1 MASLNDLVDLP
12 RQITSWEEGKGFR
25 GSYGIEAERALV
37 KDVRTLLAICVQQ
50 SGALEDSRSR
60 VEELMSRLPTSQTDE
75 LEPEDPSASP
85 ASETPLEAAARVDR
99 KARRQA
105 KLARSALQ
113 DEVMNAYSAGI
124 SKTVLSD
131 VSGMTRQT
139 IDRLLGVWERRKASP
154 HGPGTQN
161 AAD

>member
-12 RQITSWEEGKGFR
+12 KQITSWEEGKGFR

-37 KDVRTLLAICVQQ
+37 KDVRTLLSICVQQ
-50 SGALEDSRSR
+50 SGALDESRAR
-60 VEELMSRLPTSQTDE
+60 VEELMSRLPTSQTDD
-75 LEPEDPSASP
+75 LGPEGTSH
-85 ASETPLEAAARVDR
+85 ETPLEAAARADR
-99 KARRQA
+99 KARLQA
-105 KLARSALQ
+105 KLARAALQ

-139 IDRLLGVWERRKASP
+139 IDRLLGVWERRRP
-154 HGPGTQN
+154 EPRGEVPPGEL
-161 AAD
+161 A

>member
-12 RQITSWEEGKGFR
+12 KQITSWEEGKGFR
-25 GSYGIEAERALV
+25 GLYGIEAERGLV
-37 KDVRTLLAICVQQ
+37 SDLRTLLALCVQQ
-50 SGALEDSRSR
+50 GGALEESRAR
-60 VEELMSRLPTSQTDE
+60 VEELMSRLPTSQTDD
-75 LEPEDPSASP
+75 LEPEDTSND
-85 ASETPLEAAARVDR
+85 TPLEAAARADR

-105 KLARSALQ
+105 KLARASLQ

-139 IDRLLGVWERRKASP
+139 IDRLLGVWERRKPGSP
-154 HGPGTQN
+154 EGGVQGEPV
-161 AAD
+161 

>member
-12 RQITSWEEGKGFR
+12 KQITSWEEGKGFR

-50 SGALEDSRSR
+50 GGALEESQAR
-60 VEELMSRLPTSQTDE
+60 VEELMKRLPTSQTDD
-75 LEPEDPSASP
+75 LEPEDTS
-85 ASETPLEAAARVDR
+85 SETPLEAAARADR
-99 KARRQA
+99 RARRQA
-105 KLARSALQ
+105 KLARAALQ

-139 IDRLLGVWERRKASP
+139 IDRLLGVWERRK
-154 HGPGTQN
+154 PGSLGVGVQGEVV
-161 AAD
+161 

>member
-37 KDVRTLLAICVQQ
+37 KDVRTLLTICVQQ
-50 SGALEDSRSR
+50 SGALDESQAR
-60 VEELMSRLPTSQTDE
+60 VEELMKRLPTSQTAD
-75 LEPEDPSASP
+75 LEQEDTSY
-85 ASETPLEAAARVDR
+85 ETPLEAAARADR

-105 KLARSALQ
+105 RLARAALQ

-139 IDRLLGVWERRKASP
+139 IDRLLGVWERRK
-154 HGPGTQN
+154 PGSSQGEVQGELV
-161 AAD
+161 

>member
-12 RQITSWEEGKGFR
+12 KQITSWEEGKGFR

-50 SGALEDSRSR
+50 GGALEDSQAR
-60 VEELMSRLPTSQTDE
+60 VEELMSRLPASQTDD
-75 LEPEDPSASP
+75 LEPEDTS
-85 ASETPLEAAARVDR
+85 SETPLEAAARADR

-105 KLARSALQ
+105 KLARAALQ
-113 DEVMNAYSAGI
+113 DEVVNAYSAGI

-139 IDRLLGVWERRKASP
+139 IDRLLGVWERRKPDSR
-154 HGPGTQN
+154 GVGVQGEVV
-161 AAD
+161 

>member
-12 RQITSWEEGKGFR
+12 KQITSWEEGKGFR

-37 KDVRTLLAICVQQ
+37 KDVRTLLSICVQQ
-50 SGALEDSRSR
+50 SGALDESRAR
-60 VEELMSRLPTSQTDE
+60 VEELMRRLPSSQTDD
-75 LEPEDPSASP
+75 LEPGDTSH
-85 ASETPLEAAARVDR
+85 ETPLEAAARADR

-105 KLARSALQ
+105 KLARAALQ

-139 IDRLLGVWERRKASP
+139 IDRLLGVWERRKRGSRGEGAEN
-154 HGPGTQN
+154 GPS
-161 AAD
+161 